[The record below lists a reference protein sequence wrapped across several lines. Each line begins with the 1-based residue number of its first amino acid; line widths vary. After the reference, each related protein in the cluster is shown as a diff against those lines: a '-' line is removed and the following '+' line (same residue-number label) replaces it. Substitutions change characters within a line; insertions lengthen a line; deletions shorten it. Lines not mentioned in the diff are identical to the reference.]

1 MCAPA
6 AVFDVDGSG
15 MINAEELRTTMN
27 TLGNTLSKE
36 EVNQMIRTADQDG
49 DGQIN
54 YQGELKLSHI

>member
-1 MCAPA
+1 M
-6 AVFDVDGSG
+6 FDVDGSG

-54 YQGELKLSHI
+54 YQGELKISQI